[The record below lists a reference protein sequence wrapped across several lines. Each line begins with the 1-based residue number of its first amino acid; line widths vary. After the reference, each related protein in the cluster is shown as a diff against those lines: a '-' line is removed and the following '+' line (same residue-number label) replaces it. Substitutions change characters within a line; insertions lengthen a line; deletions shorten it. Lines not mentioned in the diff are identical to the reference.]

1 MTFGMYGTL
10 FLLPLFWQEAG
21 RLSPTMAGLA
31 LMPMAAVFVLVSP
44 FSGFLGRRLGTRMMT
59 GGGVAIIGCGL
70 LSIAAG
76 AHHVS
81 ILPAEM
87 GLGLTGLGMGMAT
100 GFAKLTM
107 LQELQFSETVYGL
120 GAGVFFLGYF
130 FFEVP
135 SNMLLERI
143 GAKRTLA
150 RITIGWGII
159 CVLMMF
165 VTKPWQFYSLRFLL
179 GVFEAGFYPGVILYL
194 TYWFPSLRR
203 AKVFGLFMSASA
215 LAGVLGGPVAGTI
228 MTQLGGVN
236 GWAGWQWVFLLEG
249 IPSIL
254 AGLATLCYL
263 TDRPEHA
270 HWLSADE
277 RHLLIGDLERD
288 RQALGHREHS
298 VLQSL
303 KNPIVWKF
311 IAIFFCII
319 MANSALTFFGP
330 TIVREVGFTNSATVG
345 WIMAAIYA
353 CGAAGMISNGI
364 HSDRANEERYH
375 CGLAALAGAVGLT
388 VLGFVVPGSAPIAL
402 LALGLAVVGTMS
414 AIPVF
419 WQIPNHFLAGSAAAV
434 GIALINSVA
443 NLAGFGAPYLM
454 RYLKDA
460 GAISNGLWI
469 VAVVEAATFLLIVK
483 FVARFERRS
492 KPA

>member
-1 MTFGMYGTL
+1 MTANAMTEPGGALTDAATPQLEALYKKVTWR
-10 FLLPLFWQEAG
+10 LLPFLMFLWV
-21 RLSPTMAGLA
+21 LA
-31 LMPMAAVFVLVSP
+31 WIDRVNV
-44 FSGFLGRRLGTRMMT
+44 
-59 GGGVAIIGCGL
+59 
-70 LSIAAG
+70 
-76 AHHVS
+76 
-81 ILPAEM
+81 
-87 GLGLTGLGMGMAT
+87 

-107 LQELQFSETVYGL
+107 LQDLQFSETVYGL

-159 CVLMMF
+159 CILMMF
-165 VTKPWQFYSLRFLL
+165 VTTPWQFYTLRFLL

-203 AKVFGLFMSASA
+203 AKAFGLFMSASA
-215 LAGVLGGPVAGTI
+215 LAGVVGGPMAGTI
-228 MTQLGGVN
+228 MTQLGGAN

-249 IPSIL
+249 IPSVL
-254 AGLATLCYL
+254 AGLATLYYL
-263 TDRPEHA
+263 TDKPDHA

-277 RHLLIGDLERD
+277 RRLLTSDLDRD
-288 RQALGHREHS
+288 RKALGHREHN

-330 TIVREVGFTNSATVG
+330 TIVREVGFTSPATVG

-353 CGAAGMISNGI
+353 CGAVGMISNGI
-364 HSDRANEERYH
+364 HSDRANEVRYH
-375 CGLAALAGAVGLT
+375 CGLAALAGAIGLT
-388 VLGFVVPGSAPIAL
+388 ILGFAVPGSAP
-402 LALGLAVVGTMS
+402 LALGALALAVVGTMS

-419 WQIPNHFLAGSAAAV
+419 WQMPNHFLAGSAAAV

-454 RYLKDA
+454 GYLRDA
-460 GAISNGLWI
+460 GAMSTGLWI
-469 VAVVEAATFLLIVK
+469 VAAVEAATFLLIVK
-483 FVARFERRS
+483 FVVSFERRA